1 MEEESHVHLEYESS
15 QSLKLLPPPPT
26 PIPPKALPPN
36 TGGLLWHLAFAKVP
50 FRFRSVKLPCG
61 LLLST
66 LAALQRHSTVFS
78 LCVSDNTLNL
88 RVKIQFIQLSSFF
101 LLLHVV
107 FMGFGPFFS
116 MIFMMTCGQKFS
128 TRTGR
133 LLSNTSS
140 RGKLLWGVGTNVD
153 GFF

>member
-26 PIPPKALPPN
+26 PIPPKALLPILEGCCGILPS
-36 TGGLLWHLAFAKVP
+36 P
-50 FRFRSVKLPCG
+50 RFRSVKLPCG

-66 LAALQRHSTVFS
+66 LAALQRHSTVFF
-78 LCVSDNTLNL
+78 LCVSDDTLNL
-88 RVKIQFIQLSSFF
+88 KVKIQFIQLSSFF

-116 MIFMMTCGQKFS
+116 MIFMMTWGQKFS
-128 TRTGR
+128 RRTGR